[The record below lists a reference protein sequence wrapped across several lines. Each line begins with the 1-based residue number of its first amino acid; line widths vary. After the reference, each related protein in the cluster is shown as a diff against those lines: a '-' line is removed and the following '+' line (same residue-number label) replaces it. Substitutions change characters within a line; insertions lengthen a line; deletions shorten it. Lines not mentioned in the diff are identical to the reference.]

1 MHNFWLPVA
10 KRRSEIVLGI
20 LELHILF
27 RTYMLKLG
35 IEDGFGGTIIS
46 LSYFYGLIQ
55 FPSIRK

>member
-46 LSYFYGLIQ
+46 LLFLWINTISKY
-55 FPSIRK
+55 S